1 MPRRFEVIKMETALK
16 NTKVNQWKKIEGNVC
31 SPNGFAASG
40 IQAGFKKNGKD
51 LALILSRTLSSTA
64 SVYTQNTVKGAPLVV
79 TKEHSSNGRAQAIIC
94 NSGNA
99 NTCNANGMEIA
110 RSVCALVGDSLAIA
124 EDDILVAST
133 GVIGQPLSMDPFTSG
148 IKELVE
154 NLDETSGNA
163 AAEAIL
169 TTDTEIKQTAIQFEM
184 SDATACIGGISKG
197 SGMIH
202 PNMATMLGFVTTD
215 VAIAPDLLQQA
226 LKDVVMDTFNM
237 ISVDGDTSTND
248 MVTVLANGEAGNR
261 EIQSDQ
267 DPDYHIFKD
276 ILYTVCKDLAIAIA
290 EDGEGASTLIT
301 CNVLNAADQFKA
313 KAIAKQVISSNLV
326 KAAVYGRDANVGRLL
341 CAIGYSGVEVAYQ
354 NLDIY
359 LRSQDYKSVCVCE
372 AGSIVL
378 FDEDKAYDILGTDKL
393 FIDIYLYEGQEQATA
408 WGCDLTNEYVNINS
422 AYRT

>member
-1 MPRRFEVIKMETALK
+1 MATTLK
-16 NTKVNQWKKIEGNVC
+16 TKKGTEWKKVEGNIC
-31 SPNGFAASG
+31 APNGFTASG
-40 IQAGFKKNGKD
+40 VEAGFKKKGKD

-64 SVYTQNTVKGAPLVV
+64 SVYTQNSVKGAPLVV
-79 TKEHSSNGRAQAIIC
+79 TKEHSANGQAQAIIC

-99 NTCNANGMEIA
+99 NTCNANGLEIA
-110 RSVCALVGDSLAIA
+110 KNVCTLVGESLGIS
-124 EDDILVAST
+124 EKDVLVAST
-133 GVIGQPLSMDPFTSG
+133 GVIGHPLSMDPFKAG
-148 IKELVE
+148 IDELVE
-154 NLDETSGNA
+154 NLNETSGHA
-163 AAEAIL
+163 AAQAIL
-169 TTDTEIKQTAIQFEM
+169 TTDTDTKETAIQFDL
-184 SDATACIGGISKG
+184 SDATARIGGISKG

-202 PNMATMLGFVTTD
+202 PNMATMLGFITTD
-215 VAIAPDLLQQA
+215 VAIAPDVLQLA

-248 MVTVLANGEAGNR
+248 MVTVLANGESGNK

-267 DPDYHIFKD
+267 DPDYQSFKD
-276 ILYTVCKDLAIAIA
+276 VLHAVCKELAIAIA

-301 CNVLNAADQFKA
+301 CNVLNATNEYKA

-341 CAIGYSGVEVAYQ
+341 CAVGYSGVEVDYETI
-354 NLDIY
+354 DIY
-359 LRSQDYKSVCVCE
+359 LRSEDYRSVCVCE

-378 FDEDKAYDILGTDKL
+378 FDEEKAYEILGTDKL

-408 WGCDLTNEYVNINS
+408 WGCDLTHEYVNINS